1 MTDFSQS
8 ELRRLDLTLLLVFL
22 GLLRHRKATDVAA
35 ELGLTQSGVSQA
47 LKRLRDIFGDPLFLR
62 RPHGMDPTAT
72 ALALEAPVAA
82 AVEAL
87 RSALGRVRRFDPAT
101 AEGVIRIAAM
111 DSQQAVVIP
120 PLAAH
125 LGRVAPGLRLAVLP
139 LGRGAAVAALNEAR
153 VDLALGF
160 FWNLPDTI
168 LSEPLYEEGY
178 RVVGR
183 KAALPDAPDLT
194 LAEYLA
200 ADHVLVSQDGDLQGI
215 VDQALA
221 AQGQTRRVIL
231 ALSAFLP
238 ALAAA
243 LATGALVTL
252 PSRVAT
258 TFAPAFG
265 LVTATPPLAIR
276 GFTVATLWHRRSE
289 GDPRLGWLR
298 SQLKAVVQP

>member
-87 RSALGRVRRFDPAT
+87 RSALGRVRRFDPAST
-101 AEGVIRIAAM
+101 EGVIRIAAM

-125 LGRVAPGLRLAVLP
+125 LGRLAPGLRLAVLP
-139 LGRGAAVAALNEAR
+139 LGRAAAVAALNGAR

-168 LSEPLYEEGY
+168 LSEPLYDEGY

-183 KAALPDAPDLT
+183 KAVLPNAPDLT
-194 LAEYLA
+194 LADYLA

-238 ALAAA
+238 ALAAVQ
-243 LATGALVTL
+243 ATGALATL
-252 PSRVAT
+252 PSLVAT
-258 TFAPAFG
+258 TFAPAVG
-265 LVTATPPLAIR
+265 VVTATPPLAIR
-276 GFTVATLWHRRSE
+276 GFTVATLWHRRSD

-298 SQLKAVVQP
+298 AQLQAVVRP